1 MSFFLLNNTKM
12 CNNSSVINMF
22 KEELKLVP
30 NKPGSY
36 QMYDESDTVIY
47 VGKAKNLKKRLS
59 SYFRG
64 THTGKTAKMISNI
77 AYFKY
82 IVTNTELESFI
93 LEINLIKKYN
103 PKYNI
108 LLKDDK
114 SYPYIEYTRKP
125 FPSLKVVR
133 YLKVKKSKDKIL
145 FGPYVNVY
153 AARRIVNLIN
163 RLYPLKKC
171 EGMPKEVCL
180 YYHIHECLGYCTK
193 HVNSEDIINMENEI
207 ISFLRGNEDIIK
219 NKLKEKINYYS
230 ENMNYE
236 MALELKKEL
245 DYMNIVL
252 EKQKVELTAKEDLDV
267 INYAF
272 INGFISLEFLYIR
285 AGKLVGNY
293 TEIEPVTDD
302 YLNEIEYLIALFYNK
317 REIPKQILIPDEI
330 DETVLKEII
339 DTKFIKVTKGSKYKL
354 LKMAKENAIIN
365 LENNFKRIENQ
376 ISKTEGANEE
386 LEHLLGMKI
395 KRIDIFDNSNLFGSF
410 AVSGM
415 VVFVDGS
422 PDKNKY
428 RKYKVMVD
436 KNDDYHTMKEV
447 IYRRYYRALLEKDL
461 PDLILVDGGITQIR
475 AAKEILEE
483 LNLSIKVC
491 GLVKND
497 KHRTNDLLDGDTLEI
512 YDIDRTSNLFHY
524 LTRMQDEVHRYTI
537 NYHRQIRSKG
547 SIQSILDNIPGIG
560 EKRRKELIKTF
571 GSVKKIKEASAE
583 ELNKILPPDV
593 TNKLMTYLK
602 DMDEDKKTKELE

>member
-1 MSFFLLNNTKM
+1 M
-12 CNNSSVINMF
+12 CNNNDVMFMF
-22 KEELKLVP
+22 KDELKLVP

-36 QMYDESDTVIY
+36 QMYDKNDVVIY

-64 THTGKTAKMISNI
+64 KHYGKTAKMISNI

-93 LEINLIKKYN
+93 LEINLIKKYD

-114 SYPYIEYTRKP
+114 SYPYIEYSRKP
-125 FPSLKVVR
+125 YPSLKVVR
-133 YLKVKKSKDKIL
+133 YLKVKKHKDKLL
-145 FGPYVNVY
+145 FGPYVNAY

-193 HVNSEDIINMENEI
+193 NVSLDRIEAMEQEI
-207 ISFLRGNEDIIK
+207 LSFLRGNEDVIK
-219 NKLKEKINYYS
+219 NKLKEKIEYYS
-230 ENMNYE
+230 ENLNYE
-236 MALELKKEL
+236 LALELKKEL
-245 DYMNIVL
+245 DYMSIVL
-252 EKQKVELTAKEDLDV
+252 EKQKVELNPGENLDV

-272 INGFISLEFLYIR
+272 INGFIAIEFLFVR
-285 AGKLVGNY
+285 NGKLVGNY
-293 TEIEPVTDD
+293 TEIEPVTDE
-302 YLNEIEYLIALFYNK
+302 YLDEIEYYIALFYQK
-317 REIPKQILIPDEI
+317 KEIPREIIIADELNEDNLSKVI
-330 DETVLKEII
+330 ETNFV
-339 DTKFIKVTKGSKYKL
+339 KVSKGQKRKL
-354 LKMAKENAIIN
+354 LLMAKENATIN
-365 LENNFKRIENQ
+365 LNNNFKRIEQ
-376 ISKTEGANEE
+376 KQEKSSGANDE
-386 LEHLLGMKI
+386 LAELLGIGI
-395 KRIDIFDNSNLFGSF
+395 KRIDVFDNSNLFGSF

-415 VVFVDGS
+415 VVYEDGLPS
-422 PDKNKY
+422 KSKY

-436 KNDDYHTMKEV
+436 KNDDYNTMKEV
-447 IYRRYYRALLEKDL
+447 IYRRYYRALIDKDL
-461 PDLILVDGGITQIR
+461 PDLILVDGGINQIR
-475 AAKEILEE
+475 AAKDVLNS
-483 LNLSIKVC
+483 LNLGIKVC

-547 SIQSILDNIPGIG
+547 SISSILDNIPGIG
-560 EKRRKELIKTF
+560 NKRSKDLIKRF
-571 GSVKKIKEASAE
+571 GSVKRMKEASLG
-583 ELNKILPPDV
+583 ELCEIIPEDIA
-593 TNKLMTYLK
+593 KLLINYL
-602 DMDEDKKTKELE
+602 ENYDKQ

>member
-219 NKLKEKINYYS
+219 NKLKERINYYS

-330 DETVLKEII
+330 DETALKEII
-339 DTKFIKVTKGSKYKL
+339 DTNFIKVTKGSKYKL
-354 LKMAKENAIIN
+354 LKMAKENATIN

-461 PDLILVDGGITQIR
+461 PDLILVDGGVTQIR
-475 AAKEILEE
+475 AAREVLED
-483 LNLSIKVC
+483 LNLNIKVC

-512 YDIDRTSNLFHY
+512 YDVDRTSNLFHY

-571 GSVKKIKEASAE
+571 GSVKKIKEAKPE

>member
-1 MSFFLLNNTKM
+1 
-12 CNNSSVINMF
+12 MF
-22 KEELKLVP
+22 KDELKLVP

-36 QMYDESDTVIY
+36 QMYDKNDVVIY

-64 THTGKTAKMISNI
+64 KHYGKTAKMISNI

-93 LEINLIKKYN
+93 LEINLIKKYD

-114 SYPYIEYTRKP
+114 SYPYIEYSRKP
-125 FPSLKVVR
+125 YPSLKVVR
-133 YLKVKKSKDKIL
+133 YLKVKKHKDKLL
-145 FGPYVNVY
+145 FGPYVNAY

-193 HVNSEDIINMENEI
+193 NVSLDRIETMEQEI
-207 ISFLRGNEDIIK
+207 LSFLRGNEDVIK
-219 NKLKEKINYYS
+219 NKLKEKIEYYS
-230 ENMNYE
+230 ENLNYE
-236 MALELKKEL
+236 LALELKKEL
-245 DYMNIVL
+245 DYMSIVL
-252 EKQKVELTAKEDLDV
+252 EKQKVELNPGENLDV

-272 INGFISLEFLYIR
+272 INGFIAIEFLFVR
-285 AGKLVGNY
+285 NGKLVGNY

-302 YLNEIEYLIALFYNK
+302 YLDEIEYYIALFYQK
-317 REIPKQILIPDEI
+317 REIPR
-330 DETVLKEII
+330 EII
-339 DTKFIKVTKGSKYKL
+339 IADELNEDNLSKVIETNFVKVSKGQKRKL
-354 LKMAKENAIIN
+354 LLMAKENATIN
-365 LENNFKRIENQ
+365 LNNNFKRIEQ
-376 ISKTEGANEE
+376 KQEKSSGANDE
-386 LEHLLGMKI
+386 LAELLGIGI
-395 KRIDIFDNSNLFGSF
+395 KRIDVFDNSNLFGSF

-415 VVFVDGS
+415 IVYEDGLPS
-422 PDKNKY
+422 KSKY

-436 KNDDYHTMKEV
+436 KNDDYNTMKEV
-447 IYRRYYRALLEKDL
+447 IYRRYYRALIEKDL
-461 PDLILVDGGITQIR
+461 PDLILVDGGINQIR
-475 AAKEILEE
+475 AAKDVLNS
-483 LNLSIKVC
+483 LNLGIKVC

-547 SIQSILDNIPGIG
+547 SISSILDNIPGIG
-560 EKRRKELIKTF
+560 NKRSKDLIKRF
-571 GSVKKIKEASAE
+571 GSVKRMKEASLG
-583 ELNKILPPDV
+583 ELCEIIPEDIA
-593 TNKLMTYLK
+593 KLLINYL
-602 DMDEDKKTKELE
+602 ENYDKQ

>member
-1 MSFFLLNNTKM
+1 M
-12 CNNSSVINMF
+12 CNNNDVMFMF
-22 KEELKLVP
+22 KDELKLVP

-36 QMYDESDTVIY
+36 QMYDKNDVVIY

-64 THTGKTAKMISNI
+64 KHYGKTAKMISNI

-93 LEINLIKKYN
+93 LEINLIKKYD

-114 SYPYIEYTRKP
+114 SYPYIEYSRKP
-125 FPSLKVVR
+125 YPSLKVVR
-133 YLKVKKSKDKIL
+133 YLKVKKHKDKLL
-145 FGPYVNVY
+145 FGPYVNAY

-193 HVNSEDIINMENEI
+193 NVSLDRIETMEQEI
-207 ISFLRGNEDIIK
+207 LSFLRGNEDVIK
-219 NKLKEKINYYS
+219 NKLKEKIEYYS
-230 ENMNYE
+230 ENLNYE
-236 MALELKKEL
+236 LALELKKEL
-245 DYMNIVL
+245 DYMSIVL
-252 EKQKVELTAKEDLDV
+252 EKQKVELNPGENLDV

-272 INGFISLEFLYIR
+272 INGFIAIEFLFVR
-285 AGKLVGNY
+285 NGKLVGNY
-293 TEIEPVTDD
+293 TEIEPVTDE
-302 YLNEIEYLIALFYNK
+302 YLDEIEYYIALFYQK
-317 REIPKQILIPDEI
+317 KEIPREIIIADELNEDNLSKVI
-330 DETVLKEII
+330 ETNFV
-339 DTKFIKVTKGSKYKL
+339 KVSKGQKRKL
-354 LKMAKENAIIN
+354 LLMAKENATIN
-365 LENNFKRIENQ
+365 LNNNFKRIEQ
-376 ISKTEGANEE
+376 KQEKSSGANDE
-386 LEHLLGMKI
+386 LAELLGIGI
-395 KRIDIFDNSNLFGSF
+395 KRIDVFDNSNLFGSF

-415 VVFVDGS
+415 VVYEDGLPCKS
-422 PDKNKY
+422 KY

-436 KNDDYHTMKEV
+436 KNDDYNTMKEV
-447 IYRRYYRALLEKDL
+447 IYRRYYRALIDKDL
-461 PDLILVDGGITQIR
+461 PDLILVDGGINQIR
-475 AAKEILEE
+475 AAKDVLNS
-483 LNLSIKVC
+483 LNLGIKVC

-547 SIQSILDNIPGIG
+547 TISSILDNIPGIG
-560 EKRRKELIKTF
+560 NKRSKDLIKRF
-571 GSVKKIKEASAE
+571 GSVKRMKEASLG
-583 ELNKILPPDV
+583 ELCEIIPEDIA
-593 TNKLMTYLK
+593 KLLINYL
-602 DMDEDKKTKELE
+602 ENYDKQ

>member
-1 MSFFLLNNTKM
+1 M
-12 CNNSSVINMF
+12 CNNNDVMFMF
-22 KEELKLVP
+22 KDELKLVP

-36 QMYDESDTVIY
+36 QMYDKNDVVIY

-64 THTGKTAKMISNI
+64 KHYGKTAKMISNI

-93 LEINLIKKYN
+93 LEINLIKKYD

-114 SYPYIEYTRKP
+114 SYPYIEYSRKP
-125 FPSLKVVR
+125 YPSLKVVR
-133 YLKVKKSKDKIL
+133 YLKVKKHKDKLL
-145 FGPYVNVY
+145 FGPYVNAY

-193 HVNSEDIINMENEI
+193 NVSLDRIETMEQEI
-207 ISFLRGNEDIIK
+207 LSFLRGNEDVIK
-219 NKLKEKINYYS
+219 NKLKEKIEYYS
-230 ENMNYE
+230 ENLNYE
-236 MALELKKEL
+236 LALELKKEL
-245 DYMNIVL
+245 DYMSIVL
-252 EKQKVELTAKEDLDV
+252 EKQKVELNPGENLDV

-272 INGFISLEFLYIR
+272 INGFIAIEFLFVR
-285 AGKLVGNY
+285 NGKLVGNY

-302 YLNEIEYLIALFYNK
+302 YLDEIEYYIALFYQK
-317 REIPKQILIPDEI
+317 KEIPREIIIADELNEDNLSKVI
-330 DETVLKEII
+330 ETNFV
-339 DTKFIKVTKGSKYKL
+339 KVSKGQKRKL
-354 LKMAKENAIIN
+354 LLMARENATIN
-365 LENNFKRIENQ
+365 LNNNFKRIEQ
-376 ISKTEGANEE
+376 KQEKSSGANDE
-386 LEHLLGMKI
+386 LAELLGIGI
-395 KRIDIFDNSNLFGSF
+395 KRIDVFDNSNLFGSF

-415 VVFVDGS
+415 VVYEDGLPS
-422 PDKNKY
+422 KSKY

-436 KNDDYHTMKEV
+436 KNDDYNTMKEV
-447 IYRRYYRALLEKDL
+447 IYRRYYRALIEKDL
-461 PDLILVDGGITQIR
+461 PDLILVDGGINQIR
-475 AAKEILEE
+475 AAKDVLNS
-483 LNLSIKVC
+483 LNLGIKVC

-547 SIQSILDNIPGIG
+547 SISSILDNIPGIG
-560 EKRRKELIKTF
+560 NKRSKDLIKRF
-571 GSVKKIKEASAE
+571 GSVKRMKEASLG
-583 ELNKILPPDV
+583 ELCEIIPEDIA
-593 TNKLMTYLK
+593 KLLINYL
-602 DMDEDKKTKELE
+602 ENYDKQ

>member
-1 MSFFLLNNTKM
+1 
-12 CNNSSVINMF
+12 MF
-22 KEELKLVP
+22 KDELKLVP

-36 QMYDESDTVIY
+36 QMYDKNDVVIY

-64 THTGKTAKMISNI
+64 KHYGKTAKMISNI

-93 LEINLIKKYN
+93 LEINLIKKYD

-114 SYPYIEYTRKP
+114 SYPYIEYSRKP
-125 FPSLKVVR
+125 YPSLKVVR
-133 YLKVKKSKDKIL
+133 YLKVKKHKDKLL
-145 FGPYVNVY
+145 FGPYVNAY

-193 HVNSEDIINMENEI
+193 NVSLDRIEAMEQEI
-207 ISFLRGNEDIIK
+207 LSFLRGNEDVIK
-219 NKLKEKINYYS
+219 NKLKEKIEYYS
-230 ENMNYE
+230 ENLNYE
-236 MALELKKEL
+236 LALELKKEL
-245 DYMNIVL
+245 DYMSIVL
-252 EKQKVELTAKEDLDV
+252 EKQKVELNPGENLDV

-272 INGFISLEFLYIR
+272 INGFIAIEFLFVR
-285 AGKLVGNY
+285 NGKLVGNY
-293 TEIEPVTDD
+293 TEIEPVTDE
-302 YLNEIEYLIALFYNK
+302 YLDEIEYYIALFYQK
-317 REIPKQILIPDEI
+317 KEIPREIIIADELNEDNLSKVI
-330 DETVLKEII
+330 ETNFV
-339 DTKFIKVTKGSKYKL
+339 KVSKGQKRKL
-354 LKMAKENAIIN
+354 LLMAKENATIN
-365 LENNFKRIENQ
+365 LNNNFKRIEQ
-376 ISKTEGANEE
+376 KQEKSSGANDE
-386 LEHLLGMKI
+386 LAELLGIGI
-395 KRIDIFDNSNLFGSF
+395 KRIDVFDNSNLFGSF

-415 VVFVDGS
+415 VVYEDGLPS
-422 PDKNKY
+422 KSKY

-436 KNDDYHTMKEV
+436 KNDDYNTMKEV
-447 IYRRYYRALLEKDL
+447 IYRRYYRALIEKDL
-461 PDLILVDGGITQIR
+461 PDLILVDGGINQIR
-475 AAKEILEE
+475 AVKDVLNS
-483 LNLSIKVC
+483 LNLGIKVC

-547 SIQSILDNIPGIG
+547 SISSILDNIPGIG
-560 EKRRKELIKTF
+560 NKRSKDLIKRF
-571 GSVKKIKEASAE
+571 GSVKRMKEASLE
-583 ELNKILPPDV
+583 ELCEIIPED
-593 TNKLMTYLK
+593 TAKLLINYL
-602 DMDEDKKTKELE
+602 ENYDK

>member
-1 MSFFLLNNTKM
+1 
-12 CNNSSVINMF
+12 MF
-22 KEELKLVP
+22 KDELKLVP

-36 QMYDESDTVIY
+36 QMYDKNDVVIY

-64 THTGKTAKMISNI
+64 KHYGKTAKMISNI

-93 LEINLIKKYN
+93 LEINLIKKYD

-114 SYPYIEYTRKP
+114 SYPYIEYSRKP
-125 FPSLKVVR
+125 YPSLKVVR
-133 YLKVKKSKDKIL
+133 YLKVKKHKDKLL
-145 FGPYVNVY
+145 FGPYVNAY

-193 HVNSEDIINMENEI
+193 NVSLDRIEAMEQEI
-207 ISFLRGNEDIIK
+207 LSFLRGNEDVIK
-219 NKLKEKINYYS
+219 NKLKEKIEYYS
-230 ENMNYE
+230 ENLNYE
-236 MALELKKEL
+236 LALELKKEL
-245 DYMNIVL
+245 DYMSIVL
-252 EKQKVELTAKEDLDV
+252 EKQKVELNPGENLDV

-272 INGFISLEFLYIR
+272 INGFIAIEFLFVR
-285 AGKLVGNY
+285 NGKLVGNY
-293 TEIEPVTDD
+293 TEIEPVTDE
-302 YLNEIEYLIALFYNK
+302 YLDEIEYYIALFYQK
-317 REIPKQILIPDEI
+317 KEIPREIIIADELNENNLSKVI
-330 DETVLKEII
+330 ETNFV
-339 DTKFIKVTKGSKYKL
+339 KVSKGQKRKL
-354 LKMAKENAIIN
+354 LLMAKENATIN
-365 LENNFKRIENQ
+365 LNNNFKRIEQ
-376 ISKTEGANEE
+376 KQEKSSGANDE
-386 LEHLLGMKI
+386 LAELLGIGI
-395 KRIDIFDNSNLFGSF
+395 KRIDVFDNSNLFGSF

-415 VVFVDGS
+415 VVYEDGLPS
-422 PDKNKY
+422 KSKY

-436 KNDDYHTMKEV
+436 KNDDYNTMKEV
-447 IYRRYYRALLEKDL
+447 IYRRYYRALIEKDL
-461 PDLILVDGGITQIR
+461 PDLILVDGGINQIR
-475 AAKEILEE
+475 AAKDVLNS
-483 LNLSIKVC
+483 LNLGIKVC

-547 SIQSILDNIPGIG
+547 SISSILDNIPGIG
-560 EKRRKELIKTF
+560 NKRSKDLIKRF
-571 GSVKKIKEASAE
+571 GSVKRMKEASLG
-583 ELNKILPPDV
+583 ELCEIIPEDIA
-593 TNKLMTYLK
+593 KLLINYL
-602 DMDEDKKTKELE
+602 ENYDKQ

>member
-1 MSFFLLNNTKM
+1 
-12 CNNSSVINMF
+12 MF
-22 KEELKLVP
+22 KDELKLVP

-36 QMYDESDTVIY
+36 QMYDKNDVVIY

-64 THTGKTAKMISNI
+64 KHYGKTAKMISNI

-93 LEINLIKKYN
+93 LEINLIKKYD

-114 SYPYIEYTRKP
+114 SYPYIEYSRKP
-125 FPSLKVVR
+125 YPSLKVVR
-133 YLKVKKSKDKIL
+133 YLKVKKHKDKLL
-145 FGPYVNVY
+145 FGPYVNAY

-193 HVNSEDIINMENEI
+193 NVSLDRIEAMEQEI
-207 ISFLRGNEDIIK
+207 LSFLRGNEDVIK
-219 NKLKEKINYYS
+219 NKLKEKIEYYS
-230 ENMNYE
+230 ENLNYE
-236 MALELKKEL
+236 LALELKKEL
-245 DYMNIVL
+245 DYMSIVL
-252 EKQKVELTAKEDLDV
+252 EKQKVELNPGENLDV

-272 INGFISLEFLYIR
+272 INGFIAIEFLFVR
-285 AGKLVGNY
+285 NGKLVGNY
-293 TEIEPVTDD
+293 TEIEPVTDE
-302 YLNEIEYLIALFYNK
+302 YLDEIEYYIALFYQK
-317 REIPKQILIPDEI
+317 KEIPREIIIADELNEDNLSKVI
-330 DETVLKEII
+330 ETNFV
-339 DTKFIKVTKGSKYKL
+339 KVSKGQKRKL
-354 LKMAKENAIIN
+354 LLMAKENATIN
-365 LENNFKRIENQ
+365 LNNNFKRIEQ
-376 ISKTEGANEE
+376 KQEKSSGANDE
-386 LEHLLGMKI
+386 LAELLGIGI
-395 KRIDIFDNSNLFGSF
+395 KRIDVFDNSNLFGSF

-415 VVFVDGS
+415 VVYEDGLPS
-422 PDKNKY
+422 KSKY

-436 KNDDYHTMKEV
+436 KNDDYNTMKEV
-447 IYRRYYRALLEKDL
+447 IYRRYYRALIEKDL
-461 PDLILVDGGITQIR
+461 PDLILVDGGINQIR
-475 AAKEILEE
+475 AAKDVLNS
-483 LNLSIKVC
+483 LNLGIKVC

-547 SIQSILDNIPGIG
+547 SISSILDNIPGIG
-560 EKRRKELIKTF
+560 NKRSKDLIKKF
-571 GSVKKIKEASAE
+571 GSVKRMKEASLG
-583 ELNKILPPDV
+583 ELCEIIPEDIA
-593 TNKLMTYLK
+593 KLLINYL
-602 DMDEDKKTKELE
+602 ENYDKQ

>member
-1 MSFFLLNNTKM
+1 
-12 CNNSSVINMF
+12 MF
-22 KEELKLVP
+22 KDELKLVP

-36 QMYDESDTVIY
+36 QMYDKNDVVIY

-64 THTGKTAKMISNI
+64 KHYGKTAKMISNI

-93 LEINLIKKYN
+93 LEINLIKKYD

-114 SYPYIEYTRKP
+114 SYPYIEYSRKP
-125 FPSLKVVR
+125 YPSLKVVR
-133 YLKVKKSKDKIL
+133 YLKVKKHKDKLL
-145 FGPYVNVY
+145 FGPYVNAY

-193 HVNSEDIINMENEI
+193 NVSLDKIEAMEQEI
-207 ISFLRGNEDIIK
+207 LSFLRGNEDVIK
-219 NKLKEKINYYS
+219 NKLKEKIEYYS
-230 ENMNYE
+230 ENLNYE
-236 MALELKKEL
+236 LALELKKEL
-245 DYMNIVL
+245 DYMSIVL
-252 EKQKVELTAKEDLDV
+252 EKQKVELNPGENLDV

-272 INGFISLEFLYIR
+272 INGFIAIEFLFVR
-285 AGKLVGNY
+285 NGKLVGNY
-293 TEIEPVTDD
+293 TEIEPVTDE
-302 YLNEIEYLIALFYNK
+302 YLDEIEYYIALFYQK
-317 REIPKQILIPDEI
+317 KEIPREIIIADELNEDNLSKVI
-330 DETVLKEII
+330 ETNFV
-339 DTKFIKVTKGSKYKL
+339 KVSKGQKRKL
-354 LKMAKENAIIN
+354 LLMAKENATIN
-365 LENNFKRIENQ
+365 LNNNFKRIEQ
-376 ISKTEGANEE
+376 KQEKSSGANDE
-386 LEHLLGMKI
+386 LAELLGIGI
-395 KRIDIFDNSNLFGSF
+395 KRIDVFDNSNLFGSF

-415 VVFVDGS
+415 VVYEDGLPS
-422 PDKNKY
+422 KSKY

-436 KNDDYHTMKEV
+436 KNDDYNTMKEV
-447 IYRRYYRALLEKDL
+447 IYRRYYRALIEKDL
-461 PDLILVDGGITQIR
+461 PDLILVDGGINQIR
-475 AAKEILEE
+475 AAKDVLNS
-483 LNLSIKVC
+483 LNLGIKVC

-547 SIQSILDNIPGIG
+547 SISSILDNIPGIG
-560 EKRRKELIKTF
+560 NKRSKDLIKRF
-571 GSVKKIKEASAE
+571 GSVKRMKEASLG
-583 ELNKILPPDV
+583 ELCEIIPEDIA
-593 TNKLMTYLK
+593 KLLINYL
-602 DMDEDKKTKELE
+602 ENYDK

>member
-1 MSFFLLNNTKM
+1 
-12 CNNSSVINMF
+12 MF
-22 KEELKLVP
+22 KDELKLVP

-36 QMYDESDTVIY
+36 QMYDKNDVVIY

-64 THTGKTAKMISNI
+64 KHYGKTAKMISNI

-93 LEINLIKKYN
+93 LEINLIKKYD

-114 SYPYIEYTRKP
+114 SYPYIEYSRKP
-125 FPSLKVVR
+125 YPSLKVVR
-133 YLKVKKSKDKIL
+133 YLKVKKHKDKLL
-145 FGPYVNVY
+145 FGPYVNAY

-193 HVNSEDIINMENEI
+193 NVSLDRIEAMEQEI
-207 ISFLRGNEDIIK
+207 LSFLRGNEDVIK
-219 NKLKEKINYYS
+219 NKLKEKIEYYS
-230 ENMNYE
+230 ENLNYE
-236 MALELKKEL
+236 LALELKKEL
-245 DYMNIVL
+245 DYMSIVL
-252 EKQKVELTAKEDLDV
+252 EKQKVELNPGENLDV

-272 INGFISLEFLYIR
+272 INGFIAIEFLFVR
-285 AGKLVGNY
+285 NGKLVGNY
-293 TEIEPVTDD
+293 TEIEPVTDE
-302 YLNEIEYLIALFYNK
+302 YLDEIEYYIALFYQK
-317 REIPKQILIPDEI
+317 KEIPREIIIADELNENNLSKVI
-330 DETVLKEII
+330 ETNFV
-339 DTKFIKVTKGSKYKL
+339 KVSKGQKRKL
-354 LKMAKENAIIN
+354 LLMAKENATIN
-365 LENNFKRIENQ
+365 LNNNFKRIEQ
-376 ISKTEGANEE
+376 KQEKSSGANDE
-386 LEHLLGMKI
+386 LAELLGIGI
-395 KRIDIFDNSNLFGSF
+395 KRIDVFDNSNLFGSF

-415 VVFVDGS
+415 VVYEDGLPS
-422 PDKNKY
+422 KGKY

-436 KNDDYHTMKEV
+436 KNDDYNTMKEV
-447 IYRRYYRALLEKDL
+447 IYRRYYRALIEKDL
-461 PDLILVDGGITQIR
+461 PDLILVDGGINQIR
-475 AAKEILEE
+475 AAKDVLNS
-483 LNLSIKVC
+483 LNLGIKVC

-547 SIQSILDNIPGIG
+547 SISSILDNIPGIG
-560 EKRRKELIKTF
+560 NKRSKDLIKRF
-571 GSVKKIKEASAE
+571 GSVKRMKEASLG
-583 ELNKILPPDV
+583 ELCEIIPEDIA
-593 TNKLMTYLK
+593 KLLINYL
-602 DMDEDKKTKELE
+602 ENYDKQ

>member
-1 MSFFLLNNTKM
+1 M
-12 CNNSSVINMF
+12 CNNNDVMFMF
-22 KEELKLVP
+22 KDELKLVP

-36 QMYDESDTVIY
+36 QMYDKNDVVIY

-64 THTGKTAKMISNI
+64 KHYGKTAKMISNI

-93 LEINLIKKYN
+93 LEINLIKKYD

-114 SYPYIEYTRKP
+114 SYPYIEYSRKP
-125 FPSLKVVR
+125 YPSLKVVR
-133 YLKVKKSKDKIL
+133 YLKVKKHKDKLL
-145 FGPYVNVY
+145 FGPYVNAY

-193 HVNSEDIINMENEI
+193 NVSLDRIEAMEQEI
-207 ISFLRGNEDIIK
+207 LSFLRGNEDVIK
-219 NKLKEKINYYS
+219 NKLKEKIEYYS
-230 ENMNYE
+230 ENLNYE
-236 MALELKKEL
+236 LALELKKEL
-245 DYMNIVL
+245 DYMSIVL
-252 EKQKVELTAKEDLDV
+252 EKQKVELNPGENLDI

-272 INGFISLEFLYIR
+272 INGFIAIEFLFVR
-285 AGKLVGNY
+285 NGKLVGNY
-293 TEIEPVTDD
+293 TEIEPVTDE
-302 YLNEIEYLIALFYNK
+302 YLDEIEYYIALFYQK
-317 REIPKQILIPDEI
+317 KEIPREIIIADDLNEDNLSK
-330 DETVLKEII
+330 VI
-339 DTKFIKVTKGSKYKL
+339 DTNFVKVSKGQKRKL
-354 LKMAKENAIIN
+354 LLMAKENATIN
-365 LENNFKRIENQ
+365 LNNNFKRIEQ
-376 ISKTEGANEE
+376 KQEKSSGANDE
-386 LEHLLGMKI
+386 LAELLGIGI
-395 KRIDIFDNSNLFGSF
+395 KRIDVFDNSNLFGSF

-415 VVFVDGS
+415 VVYEDGLPS
-422 PDKNKY
+422 KSKY

-436 KNDDYHTMKEV
+436 KNDDYNTMKEV
-447 IYRRYYRALLEKDL
+447 IYRRYYRALIEKDL
-461 PDLILVDGGITQIR
+461 PDLILVDGGINQIR
-475 AAKEILEE
+475 AAKDVLNS
-483 LNLSIKVC
+483 LNLGIKVC

-547 SIQSILDNIPGIG
+547 SISSILDNIPGIG
-560 EKRRKELIKTF
+560 NKRSKDLIKKF
-571 GSVKKIKEASAE
+571 GSVKRMKEASLE
-583 ELNKILPPDV
+583 ELCEIIPED
-593 TNKLMTYLK
+593 TAKLLINYL
-602 DMDEDKKTKELE
+602 ENYDK

>member
-1 MSFFLLNNTKM
+1 M
-12 CNNSSVINMF
+12 CNNNDVMFMF
-22 KEELKLVP
+22 KDELKLVP

-36 QMYDESDTVIY
+36 QMYDKNDVVIY

-64 THTGKTAKMISNI
+64 KHYGKTAKMISNI

-93 LEINLIKKYN
+93 LEINLIKKYD

-114 SYPYIEYTRKP
+114 SYPYIEYSRKP
-125 FPSLKVVR
+125 YPSLKVVR
-133 YLKVKKSKDKIL
+133 YLKVKKHKDKLL
-145 FGPYVNVY
+145 FGPYVNAY

-193 HVNSEDIINMENEI
+193 NVSLDRIEAMEQEI
-207 ISFLRGNEDIIK
+207 LSFLRGNEDVIK
-219 NKLKEKINYYS
+219 NKLKEKIEYYS
-230 ENMNYE
+230 ENLNYE
-236 MALELKKEL
+236 LALELKKEL
-245 DYMNIVL
+245 DYMSIVL
-252 EKQKVELTAKEDLDV
+252 EKQKVELNPGENLDV

-272 INGFISLEFLYIR
+272 INGFIAIEFLFVR
-285 AGKLVGNY
+285 NGKLVGNY

-302 YLNEIEYLIALFYNK
+302 YLDEIEYYIALFYQK
-317 REIPKQILIPDEI
+317 KEIPREIIIADELNEDNLSKVI
-330 DETVLKEII
+330 ETNFV
-339 DTKFIKVTKGSKYKL
+339 KVSKCQKRKL
-354 LKMAKENAIIN
+354 LLMAKENATIN
-365 LENNFKRIENQ
+365 LNNNFKRIEQ
-376 ISKTEGANEE
+376 KQEKSSGANDE
-386 LEHLLGMKI
+386 LAELLGIGI
-395 KRIDIFDNSNLFGSF
+395 KRIDVFDNSNLFGSF

-415 VVFVDGS
+415 VVYEDGLPS
-422 PDKNKY
+422 KSKY

-436 KNDDYHTMKEV
+436 KNDDYNTMKEV
-447 IYRRYYRALLEKDL
+447 IYRRYYRALIEKDL
-461 PDLILVDGGITQIR
+461 PDLILVDGGINQIR
-475 AAKEILEE
+475 AAKDVLNS
-483 LNLSIKVC
+483 LNLGIKVC

-547 SIQSILDNIPGIG
+547 SISSILDNIPGIG
-560 EKRRKELIKTF
+560 NKRSKDLIKRF
-571 GSVKKIKEASAE
+571 GSVKRMKEASLG
-583 ELNKILPPDV
+583 ELCEIIPEDIA
-593 TNKLMTYLK
+593 KLLINYL
-602 DMDEDKKTKELE
+602 ENYDKQ

>member
-1 MSFFLLNNTKM
+1 
-12 CNNSSVINMF
+12 MF
-22 KEELKLVP
+22 KDELKLVP

-36 QMYDESDTVIY
+36 QMYDKNDVVIY

-64 THTGKTAKMISNI
+64 KHYGKTAKMISNI

-93 LEINLIKKYN
+93 LEINLIKKYD

-114 SYPYIEYTRKP
+114 SYPYIEYSRKP
-125 FPSLKVVR
+125 YPSLKVVR
-133 YLKVKKSKDKIL
+133 YLKVKKHKDKLL
-145 FGPYVNVY
+145 FGPYVNAY

-193 HVNSEDIINMENEI
+193 NVSLDRIEAMEQEI
-207 ISFLRGNEDIIK
+207 LSFLRGNEDVIK
-219 NKLKEKINYYS
+219 NKLKEKIEYYS
-230 ENMNYE
+230 ENLNYE
-236 MALELKKEL
+236 LALELKKEL
-245 DYMNIVL
+245 DYMSIVL
-252 EKQKVELTAKEDLDV
+252 EKQKVELNPGENLDV

-272 INGFISLEFLYIR
+272 INGFIAIEFLFVR
-285 AGKLVGNY
+285 NGKLVGNY
-293 TEIEPVTDD
+293 TEIEPVTDE
-302 YLNEIEYLIALFYNK
+302 YLDEIEYYIALFYQK
-317 REIPKQILIPDEI
+317 KEIPREIIIADELNENNLSKVI
-330 DETVLKEII
+330 ETNFV
-339 DTKFIKVTKGSKYKL
+339 KVSKGQKRKL
-354 LKMAKENAIIN
+354 LLMAKENATIN
-365 LENNFKRIENQ
+365 LNNNFKRIEQ
-376 ISKTEGANEE
+376 KQEKSSGANDE
-386 LEHLLGMKI
+386 LAELLGIGI
-395 KRIDIFDNSNLFGSF
+395 KRIDVFDNSNLFGSF

-415 VVFVDGS
+415 VVYEDGLPS
-422 PDKNKY
+422 KSKY

-436 KNDDYHTMKEV
+436 KNDDYNTMKEV
-447 IYRRYYRALLEKDL
+447 IYRRYYRALIEKDL
-461 PDLILVDGGITQIR
+461 PDLILVDGGINQIR
-475 AAKEILEE
+475 AAKDVLNS
-483 LNLSIKVC
+483 LNLGIKVC

-547 SIQSILDNIPGIG
+547 SISSILDNIPGIG
-560 EKRRKELIKTF
+560 NKRSKDLIKRF
-571 GSVKKIKEASAE
+571 GSVKRMKEASLG
-583 ELNKILPPDV
+583 ELCEIIPEDIA
-593 TNKLMTYLK
+593 KLLINYL
-602 DMDEDKKTKELE
+602 ENYDKE

>member
-1 MSFFLLNNTKM
+1 
-12 CNNSSVINMF
+12 MF
-22 KEELKLVP
+22 KEEIALIP

-36 QMYDESDTVIY
+36 QMYDKNNIIIY
-47 VGKAKNLKKRLS
+47 VGKAKNLHKRVS

-64 THTGKTAKMISNI
+64 KHSGKTAKMISDI

-82 IVTNTELESFI
+82 IVTSTELEAFI
-93 LEINLIKKYN
+93 LEINLIKKYS

-133 YLKVKKSKDKIL
+133 YLSAKKHKDKVL
-145 FGPYVNVY
+145 FGPYVNAY
-153 AARRIVNLIN
+153 AARRITSLIN

-171 EGMPKEVCL
+171 EGLPKEVCL

-193 HVNSEDIINMENEI
+193 KVDENQILDMENEI
-207 ISFLRGNEDIIK
+207 ISFLKGNEDIIK

-236 MALELKKEL
+236 MALDLKKEL
-245 DYMNIVL
+245 DYMTVVL
-252 EKQKVELTAKEDLDV
+252 EKQKVELTNKEDMDV
-267 INYAF
+267 INYVF
-272 INGFISLEFLYIR
+272 ENGFISLEILFIR

-293 TEIEPVTDD
+293 TEIKPVTDD
-302 YLNEIEYLIALFYNK
+302 YLNELEYYIALFYNK
-317 REIPKQILIPDEI
+317 KEVPKEILLPDEI
-330 DETVLKEII
+330 DPDILKEII
-339 DTKFIKVTKGSKYKL
+339 NTKFIKISRGPKHKL
-354 LKMAKENAIIN
+354 LKMSKENASIN
-365 LENNFKRIENQ
+365 LENNFKRILNEINR
-376 ISKTEGANEE
+376 STGANEE
-386 LEHLLGMKI
+386 LEKLLNIGI
-395 KRIDIFDNSNLFGSF
+395 KRIDVFDNSNLFGSF

-415 VVFVDGS
+415 VVFVDGKPS
-422 PDKNKY
+422 KNKY
-428 RKYKVMVD
+428 RKYKIMVD

-461 PDLILVDGGITQIR
+461 PDLILVDGGKSQIS
-475 AAKEILEE
+475 ATKEVLEE
-483 LNLSIKVC
+483 LNLNIKVC

-512 YDIDRTSNLFHY
+512 YQIDHTSNLFHY

-547 SIQSILDNIPGIG
+547 NIASVLDNIPGIG
-560 EKRRKELIKTF
+560 EKRRKELIKTY
-571 GSVKKIKEASAE
+571 GSIKKIKEANITDLAT
-583 ELNKILPPDV
+583 ILPLDV
-593 TNKLMTYLK
+593 AEKLHNYLK
-602 DMDEDKKTKELE
+602 EI

>member
-1 MSFFLLNNTKM
+1 M
-12 CNNSSVINMF
+12 CNNNDVMFMF
-22 KEELKLVP
+22 KDELKLVP

-36 QMYDESDTVIY
+36 QMYDKNDVVIY

-64 THTGKTAKMISNI
+64 KHYGKTAKMISNI

-93 LEINLIKKYN
+93 LEINLIKKYD

-114 SYPYIEYTRKP
+114 SYPYIEYSRKP
-125 FPSLKVVR
+125 YPSLKVVR
-133 YLKVKKSKDKIL
+133 YLKVKKHKDKLL
-145 FGPYVNVY
+145 FGPYVNAY

-193 HVNSEDIINMENEI
+193 NVSLDRIEAMEQEI
-207 ISFLRGNEDIIK
+207 LSFLRGNEDVIK
-219 NKLKEKINYYS
+219 NKLKEKIEYYS
-230 ENMNYE
+230 ENLNYE
-236 MALELKKEL
+236 LALELKKEL
-245 DYMNIVL
+245 DYMSIVL
-252 EKQKVELTAKEDLDV
+252 EKQKVELNPGENLDI

-272 INGFISLEFLYIR
+272 INGFIAIEFLFVR
-285 AGKLVGNY
+285 NGKLVGNY
-293 TEIEPVTDD
+293 TEIEPVTDE
-302 YLNEIEYLIALFYNK
+302 YLDEIEYYIALFYQK
-317 REIPKQILIPDEI
+317 KEIPREIIIADELNEDNLSKVI
-330 DETVLKEII
+330 ETNFV
-339 DTKFIKVTKGSKYKL
+339 KVSKGQKRKL
-354 LKMAKENAIIN
+354 LLMAKENATIN
-365 LENNFKRIENQ
+365 LNNNFKRIEQ
-376 ISKTEGANEE
+376 KQEKSSGANDE
-386 LEHLLGMKI
+386 LAELLGIGI
-395 KRIDIFDNSNLFGSF
+395 KRIDVFDNSNLFGSF

-415 VVFVDGS
+415 VVYEDGLPS
-422 PDKNKY
+422 KGKY

-436 KNDDYHTMKEV
+436 KNDDYNTMKEV
-447 IYRRYYRALLEKDL
+447 IYRRYYRALIEKDL
-461 PDLILVDGGITQIR
+461 PDLILVDGGINQIR
-475 AAKEILEE
+475 AAKDVLNS
-483 LNLSIKVC
+483 LNLGIKVC

-547 SIQSILDNIPGIG
+547 SISSILDNIPGIG
-560 EKRRKELIKTF
+560 SKRSKELIKRF
-571 GSVKKIKEASAE
+571 GSVKRMKEASLE
-583 ELNKILPPDV
+583 ELCEIIPED
-593 TNKLMTYLK
+593 TAKLLINYL
-602 DMDEDKKTKELE
+602 ENYDK

>member
-1 MSFFLLNNTKM
+1 
-12 CNNSSVINMF
+12 MF
-22 KEELKLVP
+22 KDELKLVP

-36 QMYDESDTVIY
+36 QMYDKNDVVIY

-64 THTGKTAKMISNI
+64 KHYGKTAKMISNI

-93 LEINLIKKYN
+93 LEINLIKKYD

-114 SYPYIEYTRKP
+114 SYPYIEYSRKP
-125 FPSLKVVR
+125 YPSLKVVR
-133 YLKVKKSKDKIL
+133 YLKVKKHKDKLL
-145 FGPYVNVY
+145 FGPYVNAY

-193 HVNSEDIINMENEI
+193 NVSLDRIETMEQEI
-207 ISFLRGNEDIIK
+207 LSFLRGNEDVIK
-219 NKLKEKINYYS
+219 NKLKEKIEYYS
-230 ENMNYE
+230 ENLNYE
-236 MALELKKEL
+236 LALELKKEL
-245 DYMNIVL
+245 DYMSIVL
-252 EKQKVELTAKEDLDV
+252 EKQKVELNPGENLDV

-272 INGFISLEFLYIR
+272 INGFIAIEFLFVR
-285 AGKLVGNY
+285 NGKLVGNY

-302 YLNEIEYLIALFYNK
+302 YLDEIEYYIALFYQK
-317 REIPKQILIPDEI
+317 REIPR
-330 DETVLKEII
+330 EII
-339 DTKFIKVTKGSKYKL
+339 IADELNEDNLSKVIETNFVKVSKGQKRKL
-354 LKMAKENAIIN
+354 LLMAKENATIN
-365 LENNFKRIENQ
+365 LNNNFKRIEQ
-376 ISKTEGANEE
+376 KQEKSSGANDE
-386 LEHLLGMKI
+386 LAELLGIGI
-395 KRIDIFDNSNLFGSF
+395 KRIDVFDNSNLFGSF

-415 VVFVDGS
+415 VVYEDGLPS
-422 PDKNKY
+422 KSKY

-436 KNDDYHTMKEV
+436 KNDDYNTMKEV
-447 IYRRYYRALLEKDL
+447 IYRRYYRALIEKDL
-461 PDLILVDGGITQIR
+461 PDLILVDGGINQIR
-475 AAKEILEE
+475 AAKDVLNS
-483 LNLSIKVC
+483 LNLGIKVC

-547 SIQSILDNIPGIG
+547 SISSILDNIPGIG
-560 EKRRKELIKTF
+560 NKRSKDLIKRF
-571 GSVKKIKEASAE
+571 GSVKRMKEASLG
-583 ELNKILPPDV
+583 ELCEIIPEDIA
-593 TNKLMTYLK
+593 KLLINYL
-602 DMDEDKKTKELE
+602 ENYDKQ

>member
-1 MSFFLLNNTKM
+1 
-12 CNNSSVINMF
+12 MF
-22 KEELKLVP
+22 KDELKLVP

-36 QMYDESDTVIY
+36 QMYDKNDVVIY

-64 THTGKTAKMISNI
+64 KHYGKTAKMISNI

-93 LEINLIKKYN
+93 LEINLIKKYD

-114 SYPYIEYTRKP
+114 SYPYIEYSRKP
-125 FPSLKVVR
+125 YPSLKVVR
-133 YLKVKKSKDKIL
+133 YLKVKKHKDKLL
-145 FGPYVNVY
+145 FGPYVNAY

-193 HVNSEDIINMENEI
+193 NVSLDRIEAMEQEI
-207 ISFLRGNEDIIK
+207 LSFLRGNEDVIK
-219 NKLKEKINYYS
+219 NKLKEKIEYYS
-230 ENMNYE
+230 ENLNYE
-236 MALELKKEL
+236 LALELKKEL
-245 DYMNIVL
+245 DYMSIVL
-252 EKQKVELTAKEDLDV
+252 EKQKVELNPGENLDV

-272 INGFISLEFLYIR
+272 INGFIAIEFLFVR
-285 AGKLVGNY
+285 NGKLVGNY

-302 YLNEIEYLIALFYNK
+302 YLDEIEYYIALFYQK
-317 REIPKQILIPDEI
+317 KEIPREIIIADELNEDNLSKVI
-330 DETVLKEII
+330 ETNFV
-339 DTKFIKVTKGSKYKL
+339 KVSKGQKRKL
-354 LKMAKENAIIN
+354 LLMAKENATIN
-365 LENNFKRIENQ
+365 LNNNFKRIEQ
-376 ISKTEGANEE
+376 KQEKSSGANDE
-386 LEHLLGMKI
+386 LAELLGIGI
-395 KRIDIFDNSNLFGSF
+395 KRIDVFDNSNLFGSF

-415 VVFVDGS
+415 VVYEDGLPS
-422 PDKNKY
+422 KSKY

-436 KNDDYHTMKEV
+436 KNDDYNTMKEV
-447 IYRRYYRALLEKDL
+447 IYRRYYRALIEKDL
-461 PDLILVDGGITQIR
+461 PDLILVDGGINQIR
-475 AAKEILEE
+475 AAKDVLNS
-483 LNLSIKVC
+483 LNLGIKVC

-547 SIQSILDNIPGIG
+547 SISSILDNIPGVG
-560 EKRRKELIKTF
+560 NKRSKDLIKRF
-571 GSVKKIKEASAE
+571 GSVKRMKEASLG
-583 ELNKILPPDV
+583 ELCEIIPEDIA
-593 TNKLMTYLK
+593 KLLINYL
-602 DMDEDKKTKELE
+602 ENYDKQ

>member
-1 MSFFLLNNTKM
+1 
-12 CNNSSVINMF
+12 MF
-22 KEELKLVP
+22 KDELKLVP

-36 QMYDESDTVIY
+36 QMYDKNDVVIY

-64 THTGKTAKMISNI
+64 KHYGKTAKMISNI

-93 LEINLIKKYN
+93 LEINLIKKYD

-114 SYPYIEYTRKP
+114 SYPYIEYSRKP
-125 FPSLKVVR
+125 YPSLKVVR
-133 YLKVKKSKDKIL
+133 YLKVKKHKDKLL
-145 FGPYVNVY
+145 FGPYVNAY

-193 HVNSEDIINMENEI
+193 NVSLDRVETMEQEI
-207 ISFLRGNEDIIK
+207 LSFLRGNEDVIK
-219 NKLKEKINYYS
+219 NKLKEKIDYYS
-230 ENMNYE
+230 ENLNYE
-236 MALELKKEL
+236 LALELKKEL
-245 DYMNIVL
+245 DYMSIVL
-252 EKQKVELTAKEDLDV
+252 EKQKVELNPGENLDV

-272 INGFISLEFLYIR
+272 INGFIAIEFLFVR
-285 AGKLVGNY
+285 NGKLVGNY
-293 TEIEPVTDD
+293 TEIEPVTDE
-302 YLNEIEYLIALFYNK
+302 YLDEIEYYIALFYQK
-317 REIPKQILIPDEI
+317 KEIPREIIIADELNEDNLSKVI
-330 DETVLKEII
+330 ETNFV
-339 DTKFIKVTKGSKYKL
+339 KVSKGQKRKL
-354 LKMAKENAIIN
+354 LLMAKENATIN
-365 LENNFKRIENQ
+365 LNNNFKRIEQ
-376 ISKTEGANEE
+376 KQEKSSGANDE
-386 LEHLLGMKI
+386 LAELLGIGI
-395 KRIDIFDNSNLFGSF
+395 KRIDVFDNSNLFGSF

-415 VVFVDGS
+415 IVYEDGLPS
-422 PDKNKY
+422 KSKY

-436 KNDDYHTMKEV
+436 KNDDYNTMKEV
-447 IYRRYYRALLEKDL
+447 IYRRYYRALIEKDL
-461 PDLILVDGGITQIR
+461 PDLILVDGGINQIR
-475 AAKEILEE
+475 AAKDVLNS
-483 LNLSIKVC
+483 LNLGIKVC

-547 SIQSILDNIPGIG
+547 SISSILDNIPGIG
-560 EKRRKELIKTF
+560 NKRSKDLIKRF
-571 GSVKKIKEASAE
+571 GSVKRMKEASLG
-583 ELNKILPPDV
+583 ELCEIIPEDIA
-593 TNKLMTYLK
+593 KLLINYL
-602 DMDEDKKTKELE
+602 ENYDKQ